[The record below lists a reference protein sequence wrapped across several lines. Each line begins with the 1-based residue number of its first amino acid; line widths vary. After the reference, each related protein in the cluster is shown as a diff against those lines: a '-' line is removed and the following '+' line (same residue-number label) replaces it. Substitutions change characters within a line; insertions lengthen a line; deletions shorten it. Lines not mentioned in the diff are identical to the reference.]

1 MNYDGLLTFLPK
13 ASNLFDLI
21 CFYFCTSVVLP
32 CLVAIF
38 FIGGTLLFEEVNTFG
53 GRLFFKNNIILLSLE
68 YWLLDYTS

>member
-38 FIGGTLLFEEVNTFG
+38 FIGGTLLFEEVNT
-53 GRLFFKNNIILLSLE
+53 LVADYSLKIILFYLV
-68 YWLLDYTS
+68 

>member
-38 FIGGTLLFEEVNTFG
+38 FIGGTLLFEEVNTLVADYSLKI
-53 GRLFFKNNIILLSLE
+53 LFYLV
-68 YWLLDYTS
+68 